1 MEAAMTLLNQPTT
14 IEIADPALCAAA
26 CREIYAQRPRWRGWR
41 LNGQPPFYTLGAVSY
56 LDLRFRL
63 RSVDEYLSDAGLL
76 WQWAGD
82 AVRTIFER
90 VRCGLEPH
98 LGAPVEYPAAVPTP
112 GFHIFI
118 GAAIPKTDCSR
129 NLADCGSSHFDLQ
142 YDEIPWDRWYTHV
155 DFENAISL
163 TLALKLP
170 AAGGG
175 LTFWDEITLER
186 VRAASER
193 LGFSDIYRGYEKLD
207 IPSVA
212 HATPSATIPYAV
224 GSLVLHDSHLLHQ
237 MAGIPK
243 ISVTDERITLQ
254 GHGVLAD
261 GAWRLFW

>member
-1 MEAAMTLLNQPTT
+1 MPFPTQPT
-14 IEIADPALCAAA
+14 IIDIAGSALCAAA
-26 CREIYAQRPRWRGWR
+26 CREIYAQRPLWRPWR
-41 LNGQPPFYTLGAVSY
+41 LNGEPTFYTLGAVSY

-63 RSVDEYLSDAGLL
+63 RSVDEYLSEAGSL
-76 WQWAGD
+76 WQWAGE

-90 VRCGLEPH
+90 VRCGLEHH
-98 LGAPVEYPAAVPTP
+98 LGRPVEYPAALPTP

-129 NLADCGSSHFDLQ
+129 NVSDCTSSHFDLQ
-142 YDEIPWDRWYTHV
+142 YDEIPWDRWYHHV
-155 DFENAISL
+155 DFEDAISL

-175 LTFWDEITLER
+175 LTFWESITLER
-186 VRAASER
+186 VRAASAR
-193 LGFSDIYRGYEKLD
+193 LGFSDIYQGYGKLD

-212 HATPSATIPYAV
+212 HSTPGSTLPYTV
-224 GSLVLHDSHLLHQ
+224 GSLVLHSSHVLHQ

-243 ISVTDERITLQ
+243 VSATDERITLQ